1 MKEWDT
7 DGPKAAPVLLVEDS
21 LHKVEAGQP
30 LTLPVSK
37 NRQFLV
43 RHKSD
48 DIGGFD
54 CSSFCRPGI

>member
-30 LTLPVSK
+30 LIWLVSK

-43 RHKSD
+43 SHKSG

-54 CSSFCRPGI
+54 CSTFCRTGI